1 MIKNSW
7 RSYSPFL
14 VLVPRQPNI
23 SLFVLGAAL
32 MFFGAGRGGAACF
45 PRGAGPHGAGR
56 PSLVGGTPFLVLNEY
71 FYQPS
76 FKLLEELV
84 LDDLKRKYTG
94 EKVKKYEGIAEE
106 QLAISWYRQ
115 QLQDDPTAEIG

>member
-1 MIKNSW
+1 MV
-7 RSYSPFL
+7 RATTPL
-14 VLVPRQPNI
+14 PADCVD
-23 SLFVLGAAL
+23 
-32 MFFGAGRGGAACF
+32 ACQV
-45 PRGAGPHGAGR
+45 G
-56 PSLVGGTPFLVLNEY
+56 VGGTPFLVLNEY

-94 EKVKKYEGIAEE
+94 EKVEKYEGIAEE

>member
-1 MIKNSW
+1 MAKI
-7 RSYSPFL
+7 R
-14 VLVPRQPNI
+14 
-23 SLFVLGAAL
+23 
-32 MFFGAGRGGAACF
+32 GRDTIF
-45 PRGAGPHGAGR
+45 RGRETRH
-56 PSLVGGTPFLVLNEY
+56 
-71 FYQPS
+71 QPS

>member
-1 MIKNSW
+1 M
-7 RSYSPFL
+7 
-14 VLVPRQPNI
+14 
-23 SLFVLGAAL
+23 
-32 MFFGAGRGGAACF
+32 
-45 PRGAGPHGAGR
+45 
-56 PSLVGGTPFLVLNEY
+56 GGTPFLVLNEY

-94 EKVKKYEGIAEE
+94 EKVEKYEGIAEE